1 MSCDLHSVR
10 TKVVNRALMSVD
22 DAIFERIKG
31 DIESKYKGFKHFEDL
46 RKWIRDLPE
55 YYKEFGSKLEPFII
69 KVLSEAKEFCPLLE
83 VDCEEVLEELGIGL
97 DPIIVEV
104 RDAVSGE
111 MLGGVPS
118 EGSR

>member
-1 MSCDLHSVR
+1 
-10 TKVVNRALMSVD
+10 MSVD

-69 KVLSEAKEFCPLLE
+69 KVLMK
-83 VDCEEVLEELGIGL
+83 LGPQYL
-97 DPIIVEV
+97 
-104 RDAVSGE
+104 
-111 MLGGVPS
+111 VPKILFINS
-118 EGSR
+118 TI